1 MSQITRGMPTA
12 SQGSVIAGGVWAHS
26 CALGVLGVVRGVGV
40 DVLLLGTCFMLEAS
54 GEED

>member
-40 DVLLLGTCFMLEAS
+40 DVLLVGTCFMIEAS